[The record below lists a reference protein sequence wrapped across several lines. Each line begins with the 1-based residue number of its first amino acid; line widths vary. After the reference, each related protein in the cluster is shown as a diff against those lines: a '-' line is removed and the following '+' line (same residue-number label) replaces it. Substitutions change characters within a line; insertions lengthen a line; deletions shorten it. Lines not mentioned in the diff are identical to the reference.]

1 MLKNPASPRPHRQPK
16 VRQLMPTEIIQSPSP
31 NFDDRK
37 RPIRFVVLH
46 YTGMQSADGALRVLS
61 DPLPQR
67 EAYLNEIPPNPL
79 LVDGRPA
86 DPVLIPAPMNK
97 VSSHY
102 LVYEDGRIFQL
113 VDEAKRAWHA
123 GRGSWDGETD
133 MNSCSIGIEIANG
146 GHDFG
151 LPDYP
156 EGQVQSVMALVK
168 AIMTRHGLDR
178 QHVIGH
184 SDLAPSR
191 KPDPGEKFP
200 WQRLADAGLSI
211 WPKPGP
217 EDGNQ
222 TVVFDTLGAL
232 DARLVAMQ
240 GSLSEIGYGVT
251 NNGTY
256 DATLKDIIRAFQRRF
271 RQSKADGIID
281 VETLAL
287 IERVADIL
295 RVPA

>member
-1 MLKNPASPRPHRQPK
+1 MLKNPASPRVHRQPK

-37 RPIRFVVLH
+37 RPIRFIVLH

-86 DPVLIPAPMNK
+86 DTVLVPAPMNK

-102 LVYEDGRIFQL
+102 LVYEDGRIYQL

-123 GRGSWDGETD
+123 GRGTWDGETD

-151 LPDYP
+151 LPDFA
-156 EGQVQSVMALVK
+156 ETQIQSVMALVK
-168 AIMTRHGLDR
+168 AIMDRHGLDR

-222 TVVFDTLGAL
+222 TAVFDTLGAL

-271 RQSKADGIID
+271 RQTKADGIID

-295 RVPA
+295 RVPI

>member
-1 MLKNPASPRPHRQPK
+1 MIRNPATSRS
-16 VRQLMPTEIIQSPSP
+16 MPQSRARKSMPLDIIQSPSP

-37 RPIRFVVLH
+37 RPIRFIVLH

-67 EAYLNEIPPNPL
+67 TAYLNEIPANPL

-86 DPVLIPAPMNK
+86 DRIAIPDPMSK

-102 LVYEDGRIFQL
+102 LAYEDGRMFQL

-133 MNSCSIGIEIANG
+133 MNSCTVGIEIANG

-151 LPDYP
+151 LPDFP
-156 EGQVQSVMALVK
+156 EAQIQSVMTLVRN
-168 AIMTRHGLDR
+168 ILDRHGLDR
-178 QHVIGH
+178 RAVIGH

-200 WQRLADAGLSI
+200 WKRLAQEGLSI
-211 WPKPGP
+211 WPEPGP
-217 EDGNQ
+217 EDGDQ
-222 TVVFDTLGAL
+222 RVLFETLGTM
-232 DARLVAMQ
+232 DAGISAVQTGL
-240 GSLSEIGYGVT
+240 GTIGYGVT
-251 NNGTY
+251 VNGTY
-256 DATLKDIIRAFQRRF
+256 DGVLKDIIRAFQRRF

-281 VETLAL
+281 VETVAL
-287 IERVADIL
+287 IGRVAALL
-295 RVPA
+295 RQPV

>member
-1 MLKNPASPRPHRQPK
+1 
-16 VRQLMPTEIIQSPSP
+16 
-31 NFDDRK
+31 
-37 RPIRFVVLH
+37 VLH

-67 EAYLNEIPPNPL
+67 SAYLNEIPPNPL
-79 LVDGRPA
+79 MVDGRPA
-86 DPVLIPAPMNK
+86 DAVTIPSPMSK

-102 LVYEDGRIFQL
+102 LAYEDGRMFQL

-133 MNSCSIGIEIANG
+133 GNSCSIGIEIANG

-151 LPDYP
+151 LPDFP
-156 EGQVQSVMALVK
+156 EAQIQSVMTLVRD
-168 AIMTRHGLDR
+168 IMKRHGLDKH
-178 QHVIGH
+178 HVIGH
-184 SDLAPSR
+184 SDWAPSR

-200 WQRLADAGLSI
+200 WQRFAQAGLSI

-222 TVVFDTLGAL
+222 TVVFGTLGAL
-232 DARLVAMQ
+232 DARIYAMQ
-240 GSLSEIGYGVT
+240 GSLSTIGYGLTV
-251 NNGTY
+251 NGLY

-271 RQSKADGIID
+271 RQSKADGITD

-295 RVPA
+295 RAPV

>member
-1 MLKNPASPRPHRQPK
+1 
-16 VRQLMPTEIIQSPSP
+16 MPLEIIQSPSP

-37 RPIRFVVLH
+37 RPIRFIVLH

-67 EAYLNEIPPNPL
+67 SAYLNEIPPNPL
-79 LVDGRPA
+79 MVDGRPA
-86 DPVLIPAPMNK
+86 DSILVPAPMNK

-102 LVYEDGRIFQL
+102 LAYEDGRMFQL

-123 GRGSWDGETD
+123 GRGTWDGETD
-133 MNSCSIGIEIANG
+133 LNSCSIGIEIANG
-146 GHDFG
+146 GHDYG
-151 LPDYP
+151 LPEFPDV
-156 EGQVQSVMALVK
+156 QIQSVMTLVR
-168 AIMTRHGLDR
+168 AIMDRHGLDR

-200 WQRLADAGLSI
+200 WKRLAEAGLSI

-217 EDGNQ
+217 EDGDQ
-222 TVVFDTLGAL
+222 RVVIDTLGSL
-232 DARLVAMQ
+232 DARVYALQ
-240 GSLSEIGYGVT
+240 GSLSAIGYGLEQ
-251 NNGTY
+251 NGTY
-256 DATLKDIIRAFQRRF
+256 DAALKDIIRAFQRRF

-281 VETLAL
+281 IETAAL
-287 IERVADIL
+287 VERVADIL
-295 RVPA
+295 RPAA

>member
-1 MLKNPASPRPHRQPK
+1 
-16 VRQLMPTEIIQSPSP
+16 MPLEIIQSPSP

-37 RPIRFVVLH
+37 RPIRFIVLH

-67 EAYLNEIPPNPL
+67 EAYLAEIPPNPL
-79 LVDGRPA
+79 MVDGRPA
-86 DPVLIPAPMNK
+86 DKVLVPAPMNK

-102 LVYEDGRIFQL
+102 LAYEDGRMFQL

-123 GRGSWDGETD
+123 GRGSWDSETD

-146 GHDFG
+146 GHDYG
-151 LPDYP
+151 LPDFP
-156 EGQVQSVMALVK
+156 EAQIQSVMTLVK
-168 AIMTRHGLDR
+168 AIMDRHGLDR

-200 WQRLADAGLSI
+200 WKRLAEAGLSI
-211 WPKPGP
+211 WPKAGP
-217 EDGNQ
+217 EDGDQ
-222 TVVFDTLGAL
+222 RVVFDTLGTL
-232 DARLVAMQ
+232 DARIAAMQ
-240 GSLSEIGYGVT
+240 SSLSAIGYGLT
-251 NNGTY
+251 DNGTY
-256 DATLKDIIRAFQRRF
+256 DAALQDIIRAFQRRF
-271 RQSKADGIID
+271 RQNKADGIID

-295 RVPA
+295 RPSA

>member
-1 MLKNPASPRPHRQPK
+1 
-16 VRQLMPTEIIQSPSP
+16 MPLEIIQHPSP

-37 RPIRFVVLH
+37 RPIRFIVLH

-67 EAYLNEIPPNPL
+67 EAYLKEIPASPL

-86 DPVLIPAPMNK
+86 DRVLVPAPMSK

-102 LVYEDGRIFQL
+102 LVYEDGRVFQL

-123 GRGSWDGETD
+123 GRGSWDGEAD
-133 MNSCSIGIEIANG
+133 VNSCSIGIEIANG

-151 LPDYP
+151 LPDFP
-156 EGQVQSVMALVK
+156 EAQIQSVMTLVH
-168 AIMTRHGLDR
+168 AIMERHGLDR

-200 WQRLADAGLSI
+200 WKRLAERGLSI
-211 WPKPGP
+211 WPVASP
-217 EDGNQ
+217 EDGDQ
-222 TVVFDTLGAL
+222 RVLFDTLGTMDSGISVIQTGL
-232 DARLVAMQ
+232 
-240 GSLSEIGYGVT
+240 GTIGYGVEV
-251 NNGTY
+251 NGTY
-256 DATLKDIIRAFQRRF
+256 DGVLQDIIRAFQRRF

-281 VETLAL
+281 VETVSL
-287 IERVADIL
+287 IGRVAAIL
-295 RVPA
+295 RPIA

>member
-1 MLKNPASPRPHRQPK
+1 MLRNPATPRPHRQTRNPA
-16 VRQLMPTEIIQSPSP
+16 LMPLEIIQSPSP
-31 NFDDRK
+31 NFDERK

-79 LVDGRPA
+79 MVDGRPA
-86 DPVLIPAPMNK
+86 DPILVPAPMSK

-102 LVYEDGRIFQL
+102 LAYEDGRMFQL

-151 LPDYP
+151 LPDFP
-156 EGQVQSVMALVK
+156 DVQIKSVMALVK
-168 AIMTRHGLDR
+168 AIMERHGLDR

-200 WQRLADAGLSI
+200 WKRLAEAGLSI

-217 EDGNQ
+217 EDGDQ
-222 TVVFDTLGAL
+222 RVVFDTLGTM
-232 DARLVAMQ
+232 DARLSAMQ
-240 GSLSEIGYGVT
+240 ESLATIGYGLT
-251 NNGTY
+251 NSGTY

-271 RQSKADGIID
+271 RPSKADGIID

-295 RVPA
+295 RQ

>member
-1 MLKNPASPRPHRQPK
+1 MLRNPITPRPHRQS
-16 VRQLMPTEIIQSPSP
+16 RTSLSMNLNIIQHPSP
-31 NFDDRK
+31 NFDERK

-67 EAYLNEIPPNPL
+67 NAYLNEIRPNPL
-79 LVDGRPA
+79 MVDGRPA
-86 DPVLIPAPMNK
+86 DTVAVPAPMNR

-102 LVYEDGRIFQL
+102 LVYEDGRVFQL

-133 MNSCSIGIEIANG
+133 LNSCSVGIEIANG

-151 LPDYP
+151 LPEFP
-156 EGQVQSVMALVK
+156 EVQIQAVMTLVRQ
-168 AIMTRHGLDR
+168 IMDRHGLDR
-178 QHVIGH
+178 HHIIGH

-200 WQRLADAGLSI
+200 WKRFAQEGLSI
-211 WPKPGP
+211 WPPAGP

-222 TVVFDTLGAL
+222 TVVFSTLGTM
-232 DARLVAMQ
+232 DARISAMQ
-240 GSLSEIGYGVT
+240 GELAEIGYGVEQ
-251 NNGTY
+251 NGTY
-256 DATLKDIIRAFQRRF
+256 DAALQDIIRAFQRRF
-271 RQSKADGIID
+271 RQIKADGIID
-281 VETLAL
+281 IETLSL
-287 IERVADIL
+287 ISRVAALL
-295 RVPA
+295 RV

>member
-1 MLKNPASPRPHRQPK
+1 
-16 VRQLMPTEIIQSPSP
+16 MPLEIIQSPSP
-31 NFDDRK
+31 NFDERK
-37 RPIRFVVLH
+37 RPIRFIVLH
-46 YTGMQSADGALRVLS
+46 YTGMDDADSALRVLS

-67 EAYLNEIPPNPL
+67 EAYLDAIPQNPL
-79 LVDGRPA
+79 MVDGRPA
-86 DPVLIPAPMNK
+86 DRVLVPSPMTK

-102 LVYEDGRIFQL
+102 LAYEDGRMFQL
-113 VDEAKRAWHA
+113 VDESKRAWHA

-133 MNSCSIGIEIANG
+133 LNSCSIGIEIANG

-151 LPDYP
+151 LPEFPDV
-156 EGQVQSVMALVK
+156 QIQSVMTLVK
-168 AIMTRHGLDR
+168 AIMDRHGLDR

-200 WQRLADAGLSI
+200 WKRLAQAGLSI
-211 WPKPGP
+211 WPMPGP

-222 TVVFDTLGAL
+222 RVVFETLGAL
-232 DARLVAMQ
+232 DARIYAMQ
-240 GSLSEIGYGVT
+240 GSLATIGYGVSD
-251 NNGTY
+251 NGTY

-271 RQSKADGIID
+271 RQNKADGIID
-281 VETLAL
+281 VETLSL

-295 RVPA
+295 RPPV

>member
-1 MLKNPASPRPHRQPK
+1 
-16 VRQLMPTEIIQSPSP
+16 MPLDIIQSPSP

-46 YTGMQSADGALRVLS
+46 YTGMESADGALRVLS

-67 EAYLNEIPPNPL
+67 EAYLNEIPASPL
-79 LVDGRPA
+79 MVDGRPA
-86 DPVLIPAPMNK
+86 DRVLVPAPMSK

-102 LVYEDGRIFQL
+102 LAYEDGRVFQL

-123 GRGSWDGETD
+123 GRGTWDGEND

-151 LPDYP
+151 LPDFTEP
-156 EGQVQSVMALVK
+156 QIQSVMTLVRT
-168 AIMTRHGLDR
+168 ILDRHGLDPR
-178 QHVIGH
+178 AVIGH

-200 WQRLADAGLSI
+200 WKRFAQAGLSI
-211 WPKPGP
+211 WPAAGP
-217 EDGNQ
+217 EDGDQ
-222 TVVFDTLGAL
+222 RVLFETLGTMNAGISTIQTGL
-232 DARLVAMQ
+232 
-240 GSLSEIGYGVT
+240 GTIGYGVEV
-251 NNGTY
+251 NGTY
-256 DATLKDIIRAFQRRF
+256 DNVLKDIIRAFQRRF

-281 VETLAL
+281 VETVAL
-287 IERVADIL
+287 IGRVAAIL
-295 RVPA
+295 RP

>member
-1 MLKNPASPRPHRQPK
+1 
-16 VRQLMPTEIIQSPSP
+16 
-31 NFDDRK
+31 
-37 RPIRFVVLH
+37 
-46 YTGMQSADGALRVLS
+46 VLS

-86 DPVLIPAPMNK
+86 DSVLVPAPMNK

-123 GRGSWDGETD
+123 GRGTWDGETD

-151 LPDYP
+151 LPDFA
-156 EGQVQSVMALVK
+156 ETQIQSVMALVK
-168 AIMTRHGLDR
+168 AIMDRHGLDR

-200 WQRLADAGLSI
+200 WRRLADAGLSI

-271 RQSKADGIID
+271 RQTKADGIID

-295 RVPA
+295 RVPI

>member
-1 MLKNPASPRPHRQPK
+1 
-16 VRQLMPTEIIQSPSP
+16 MPLEIIQSPSP

-37 RPIRFVVLH
+37 RPIRFIVLH

-67 EAYLNEIPPNPL
+67 SAYLNEIPPNPL
-79 LVDGRPA
+79 MVDGRPA
-86 DPVLIPAPMNK
+86 DPVMVPSPMSK

-102 LVYEDGRIFQL
+102 LVYEDGRMFQL

-123 GRGSWDGETD
+123 GRGTWDGETD

-146 GHDFG
+146 GHDYG
-151 LPDYP
+151 LPDFP
-156 EGQVQSVMALVK
+156 EAQIQSVMALVK
-168 AIMTRHGLDR
+168 AIMERHGLDR

-200 WQRLADAGLSI
+200 WKRFAEAGLSI
-211 WPKPGP
+211 WPGPGP
-217 EDGNQ
+217 EDGDQ
-222 TVVFDTLGAL
+222 RVVFDTLGTL
-232 DARLVAMQ
+232 DARISALQ
-240 GSLSEIGYGVT
+240 GSLSEIGYGLVE
-251 NNGTY
+251 NGTY
-256 DATLKDIIRAFQRRF
+256 DAALKDIIRAFQRRF

-281 VETLAL
+281 IETAAL
-287 IERVADIL
+287 VERVADIL
-295 RVPA
+295 RPRI